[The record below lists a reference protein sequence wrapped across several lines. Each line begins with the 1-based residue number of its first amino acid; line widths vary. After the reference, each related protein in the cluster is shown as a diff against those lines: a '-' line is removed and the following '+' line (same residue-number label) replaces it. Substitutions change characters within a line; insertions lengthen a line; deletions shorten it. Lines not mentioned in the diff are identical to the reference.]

1 MKMDLVKKKKRKGF
15 TLIELIVV
23 IAILGILAAIAV
35 PRFAGFTNRAK
46 IQTDEQQMAIVQN
59 TFKTLV
65 ATGDITVSA
74 TTANNTITL
83 SKTSP
88 YIAIGSGL
96 TKTTGS
102 SNPAT
107 DVLAMFTNTIEV
119 KSMQYYTSIAITF
132 DANGV
137 SGTPVKTP

>member
-1 MKMDLVKKKKRKGF
+1 MNKNSRKKGF

-23 IAILGILAAIAV
+23 IAILGILAMIAV

-46 IQTDEQQMAIVQN
+46 IQADEQQMAIVEN
-59 TFKTLV
+59 TFKTLI

-74 TTANNTITL
+74 TAANNTITL

-102 SNPAT
+102 VNPAA

-119 KSMQYYTSIAITF
+119 KSMQYYTSIVITV
-132 DANGV
+132 DANGI
-137 SGTPVKTP
+137 SGTPVKTAP